1 MDTPFKLYFEE
12 NQRRIEIPCYTSM
25 EQCVTEAP
33 IQLLENRRLTCI
45 FSGEGT
51 VQFDCL
57 EDTFTSGVHVLYQYE
72 HNLAYPFLPGEQL
85 GCVKTASETY
95 YFRFIIQP
103 RVSVAEHEQMMQE
116 IEAFLKGYSTQHT
129 QAFTHALPE
138 QFFHILYQIQQHPIQ
153 QMAHIYELEEMGRG
167 GRINQRSQLYA
178 MRHPQEQ
185 RQLVQKKKMNWN
197 LPANQMLKIQLQNSL
212 AIVSPYEAT
221 RIRQFLQQD
230 WMQTVDVPSHY
241 IHSNDGMYNP
251 YYREISQILQ
261 NRMNQPIVRGTVQ
274 KSKSGAEIY
283 EVWGYLKVIEYLK
296 ELGYTSRNA
305 ELTLKNNSKGDVT
318 FDHDTQ
324 NYVELVKEDT
334 VFRVFWED
342 ALLRD
347 ARKVSPM
354 QPLYTWHNHTPD
366 CRIDFWHKGI
376 YKGTHIIDFKYRHL
390 EKRWT
395 EQVAYSDPVDSMF
408 KQLSAYALARSNS
421 QQLNNVA
428 EPLLD
433 VAPVKQVWA
442 VTPYT
447 TTHQETIEGYPLQL
461 HTLQPGSQNESFKCM
476 LESIV
481 QTM

>member
-1 MDTPFKLYFEE
+1 MDMPFKLYFEE
-12 NQRRIEIPCYTSM
+12 NQHRIEVPCYKNI
-25 EQCVTEAP
+25 EQCMNEVP
-33 IQLLENRRLTCI
+33 IHLLENRKLTCI

-57 EDTFTSGVHVLYQYE
+57 ENVFTSGVHTLYQYE
-72 HNLAYPFLPGEQL
+72 HNIAYPFSPGEQL
-85 GCVKTASETY
+85 GCVKTANVTY
-95 YFRFIIQP
+95 YFRFMIQP
-103 RVSVAEHEQMMQE
+103 RVSVAEHEQMMRE
-116 IEAFLKGYSTQHT
+116 IEMLLKGYSTQQT
-129 QAFTHALPE
+129 QAFTHVLPE
-138 QFFHILYQIQQHPIQ
+138 HFFHILYQIQQHPIQ
-153 QMAHIYELEEMGRG
+153 QMTSVYELEEAGKGGCINKRG
-167 GRINQRSQLYA
+167 HLYA

-185 RQLVQKKKMNWN
+185 RQLIQKKKMDWN
-197 LPANQMLKIQLQNSL
+197 LSANQMLKIQLQNSL

-221 RIRQFLQQD
+221 LIRQFLQQD
-230 WMQTVDVPSHY
+230 WMQAVDVPGHY
-241 IHSNDGMYNP
+241 IYSNESIHHP
-251 YYREISQILQ
+251 HYREVSQILQ

-296 ELGYTSRNA
+296 ELGYTSQNA
-305 ELTLKNNSKGDVT
+305 KLTLKNNSKGDVI
-318 FDHDTQ
+318 FDHGMQ
-324 NYVELVKEDT
+324 NYVELMKGDT
-334 VFRVFWED
+334 LLRVFWED

-347 ARKVSPM
+347 ARKISPM

-366 CRIDFWHKGI
+366 CRIDFWHKGV

-395 EQVAYSDPVDSMF
+395 QQVAYSDPVDSTF

-421 QQLNNVA
+421 QQLNDLA

-442 VTPYT
+442 VTPYAT
-447 TTHQETIEGYPLQL
+447 AHQETIEGYPLQL
-461 HTLQPGSQNESFKCM
+461 HTLQPGSQNEAFKRM

>member
-1 MDTPFKLYFEE
+1 
-12 NQRRIEIPCYTSM
+12 
-25 EQCVTEAP
+25 
-33 IQLLENRRLTCI
+33 
-45 FSGEGT
+45 
-51 VQFDCL
+51 
-57 EDTFTSGVHVLYQYE
+57 
-72 HNLAYPFLPGEQL
+72 
-85 GCVKTASETY
+85 
-95 YFRFIIQP
+95 
-103 RVSVAEHEQMMQE
+103 
-116 IEAFLKGYSTQHT
+116 
-129 QAFTHALPE
+129 
-138 QFFHILYQIQQHPIQ
+138 
-153 QMAHIYELEEMGRG
+153 
-167 GRINQRSQLYA
+167 
-178 MRHPQEQ
+178 
-185 RQLVQKKKMNWN
+185 MNWN

-334 VFRVFWED
+334 VLRVFWED

-366 CRIDFWHKGI
+366 CRIDFWHKGL

-447 TTHQETIEGYPLQL
+447 TTHQETIEGYPLHL

-481 QTM
+481 QTR